1 MPNKEIDIQDSDMKE
16 FNKKLGEF
24 YNAATEAEKLIFEM
38 EGIRTSHYD
47 IDSPGQSPVVID
59 KNLDIVMIPEMPV
72 DEIYYKSGG
81 LYQVTIIDRQG
92 YADENGKIVIP
103 CKYETAYPFSDSGLA
118 FVRTPEGK
126 SAYINKNNE
135 IVIPLGEGIVEGGI
149 FEHGISYI
157 SDGKTYTFINEK
169 GEELF
174 DKKFLYTNG
183 FAKNGLAVVEDENNI
198 FKFINTDGFVKL
210 ELPEGISADGFHE
223 NPNIT
228 VIRQKNK
235 FGVMTINGSITSKCS
250 FKDVMISRFSDCHMV
265 KKGTNWY
272 ILDSNMSL
280 IEALSFK
287 KPTVINKQGY
297 FVAKLDEN
305 SDTKRYIEDF
315 SKSSF
320 YVCRIKDGNIG
331 VAYPLT
337 GVKSV
342 DISEDEPLL
351 ILTYAGGAKVLHYIE
366 TAENNN
372 GVISSFFSPYVD
384 GEAIVNLP
392 TEIIANIIVTNAIE
406 SGKLLE
412 E

>member
-1 MPNKEIDIQDSDMKE
+1 MVNKENNEQEINMSLD
-16 FNKKLGEF
+16 EF
-24 YNAATEAEKLIFEM
+24 YSGIIEAEKLIYEM
-38 EGIRTSHYD
+38 DGTRTSHYEF
-47 IDSPGQSPVVID
+47 DSDGQSPVVID

-72 DEIYYKSGG
+72 DE
-81 LYQVTIIDRQG
+81 
-92 YADENGKIVIP
+92 
-103 CKYETAYPFSDSGLA
+103 
-118 FVRTPEGK
+118 
-126 SAYINKNNE
+126 
-135 IVIPLGEGIVEGGI
+135 
-149 FEHGISYI
+149 
-157 SDGKTYTFINEK
+157 
-169 GEELF
+169 
-174 DKKFLYTNG
+174 KFLYTNG

-210 ELPEGISADGFHE
+210 ELPESISADGFHE

-228 VIRQKNK
+228 VIREKNK
-235 FGVMTINGSITSKCS
+235 VGVMTINSSITSKCP
-250 FKDVMISRFSDCHMV
+250 FKEVMISRFSDCHMV

-297 FVAKLDEN
+297 FVAKIDEN

-337 GVKSV
+337 SVKSV

>member
-1 MPNKEIDIQDSDMKE
+1 MSNNEKNAQEIEMTLD
-16 FNKKLGEF
+16 EF
-24 YNAATEAEKLIFEM
+24 YSTVAEAEKQVFEM
-38 EGIRTSHYD
+38 DGTRTSHYEF
-47 IDSPGQSPVVID
+47 DSDGQSPVVID

-118 FVRTPEGK
+118 FVRTPKGK

-135 IVIPLGEGIVEGGI
+135 IVILLGEGIVEGGI

-174 DKKFLYTNG
+174 DEKFLYTNG

-228 VIRQKNK
+228 VIREKNK
-235 FGVMTINGSITSKCS
+235 VGVMTINSSITSKCP
-250 FKDVMISRFSDCHMV
+250 FKEVMISRFSDCHMV

-297 FVAKLDEN
+297 FVAKIDEN

-372 GVISSFFSPYVD
+372 GIISGFFSPYVD

-392 TEIIANIIVTNAIE
+392 TEIIVNIVAMNAIE

>member
-1 MPNKEIDIQDSDMKE
+1 MLNNENNKQEINMSLD
-16 FNKKLGEF
+16 EF
-24 YNAATEAEKLIFEM
+24 YSGIIEAEKLIYEM
-38 EGIRTSHYD
+38 DGTRISHYEF
-47 IDSPGQSPVVID
+47 DSDGQSPVVID

-81 LYQVTIIDRQG
+81 LYQVTITDHQG

-135 IVIPLGEGIVEGGI
+135 IVIDLGEEIVDGGI

-174 DKKFLYTNG
+174 DEKFLYTNG
-183 FAKNGLAVVEDENNI
+183 FAKNGLAVVEDENNM
-198 FKFINTDGFVKL
+198 FKFINTDGFAKF

-223 NPNIT
+223 NSNIT

-235 FGVMTINGSITSKCS
+235 VGVMTISGHITSKYP
-250 FKDVMISRFSDCHMV
+250 FKEVMISRFSDYHMV

-272 ILDSNMSL
+272 IFDSDMSL
-280 IEALSFK
+280 IEDLSFK

-297 FVAKLDEN
+297 FVAKIDEN
-305 SDTKRYIEDF
+305 PEIAEAIEDF

-331 VAYPLT
+331 VKYSLT

-372 GVISSFFSPYVD
+372 GIISGFFSPYVD

-392 TEIIANIIVTNAIE
+392 TETIANIVAMNAIE

>member
-1 MPNKEIDIQDSDMKE
+1 MSNNEKNAQEIEMTLD
-16 FNKKLGEF
+16 EF
-24 YNAATEAEKLIFEM
+24 YSTVAEAEKQVFEM
-38 EGIRTSHYD
+38 DGTRISHYEF
-47 IDSPGQSPVVID
+47 DSDGQSPVVID

-103 CKYETAYPFSDSGLA
+103 CKYETAYSFSDSGLA

-135 IVIPLGEGIVEGGI
+135 IVIPLGEEIVEGGI

-169 GEELF
+169 GEEIF
-174 DKKFLYTNG
+174 DEKFLYTNG

-198 FKFINTDGFVKL
+198 FKLINTDGFVKL

-228 VIRQKNK
+228 VIREKNK
-235 FGVMTINGSITSKCS
+235 VGVMTINSSITSKCP
-250 FKDVMISRFSDCHMV
+250 FKEVMISRFSDCHMV

-297 FVAKLDEN
+297 FVAKIDEN

-320 YVCRIKDGNIG
+320 YVCRIKDGNIE

-372 GVISSFFSPYVD
+372 GIISGFFSPYVD

-392 TEIIANIIVTNAIE
+392 TEIIANIVAMNAIE

>member
-1 MPNKEIDIQDSDMKE
+1 MSNNENNKQEITMSLDEFDSTI
-16 FNKKLGEF
+16 
-24 YNAATEAEKLIFEM
+24 TEAEKLIFEM
-38 EGIRTSHYD
+38 EGIRTSHYN
-47 IDSPGQSPVVID
+47 IDSDGQSPVVID

-81 LYQVTIIDRQG
+81 LYQVTITDRQG
-92 YADENGKIVIP
+92 YADESGKVVIP

-118 FVRTPEGK
+118 FVRTPDGK
-126 SAYINKNNE
+126 SAYINKDNE
-135 IVIPLGEGIVEGGI
+135 IVISLGEEIVEGGI
-149 FEHGISYI
+149 FEHGISYV

-174 DKKFLYTNG
+174 DEKFLYTNG
-183 FAKNGLAVVEDENNI
+183 FAKNGLAVVEDENNM
-198 FKFINTDGFVKL
+198 FKFINTDGFVKF
-210 ELPEGISADGFHE
+210 ELTEGISADGFHE
-223 NPNIT
+223 NSNIT

-235 FGVMTINGSITSKCS
+235 VGVMFINGSITSKCP
-250 FKDVMISRFSDCHMV
+250 FKDVMISRFSEYHMV
-265 KKGTNWY
+265 KEGANWH
-272 ILDSNMSL
+272 ILDSDLSL
-280 IEALSFK
+280 IESLILK

-297 FVAKLDEN
+297 FVAKIDEN
-305 SDTKRYIEDF
+305 SDIISHIADF

-331 VAYPLT
+331 GAYPLT

-342 DISEDEPLL
+342 EISEDEPLL

-372 GVISSFFSPYVD
+372 GIISGFFSPYVD

-392 TEIIANIIVTNAIE
+392 TEIIANIIAMNAIE

>member
-1 MPNKEIDIQDSDMKE
+1 MLNNENNKQEINMSLD
-16 FNKKLGEF
+16 EF
-24 YNAATEAEKLIFEM
+24 YSGIIEAEKLIYEM
-38 EGIRTSHYD
+38 DGTRISHYEF
-47 IDSPGQSPVVID
+47 DSDGQSPVVID

-103 CKYETAYPFSDSGLA
+103 CKYETAYSFSDSGLA

-135 IVIPLGEGIVEGGI
+135 IVIPLGEEIVEGGI

-169 GEELF
+169 GEEIF
-174 DKKFLYTNG
+174 DEKFLYTNG

-198 FKFINTDGFVKL
+198 FKLINTDGFVKL

-228 VIRQKNK
+228 VIREKNK
-235 FGVMTINGSITSKCS
+235 VGVMTINSSITSKCP
-250 FKDVMISRFSDCHMV
+250 FKEVMISRFSDCHMV

-297 FVAKLDEN
+297 FVAKIDEN

-320 YVCRIKDGNIG
+320 YVCRIKDGNIE

-372 GVISSFFSPYVD
+372 GIISGFFSPYVD

-392 TEIIANIIVTNAIE
+392 TEIIANIVAMNAIE

>member
-1 MPNKEIDIQDSDMKE
+1 MVNKEKNGQEIEMTLD
-16 FNKKLGEF
+16 EF
-24 YNAATEAEKLIFEM
+24 YSTVADAEKQVFEM
-38 EGIRTSHYD
+38 DGTRISHYEL
-47 IDSPGQSPVVID
+47 SGGGQSPVVID

-135 IVIPLGEGIVEGGI
+135 IVIDLGEEIVEGGI

-169 GEELF
+169 GGELF
-174 DKKFLYTNG
+174 DEKFLYTNG

-198 FKFINTDGFVKL
+198 FKFINTDGFVKF

-235 FGVMTINGSITSKCS
+235 VGVMTINGRITSKCP
-250 FKDVMISRFSDCHMV
+250 FKEVMISRFSDCHMV
-265 KKGTNWY
+265 KKGANWY
-272 ILDSNMSL
+272 ILDSDMSL
-280 IEALSFK
+280 IEDLSFK

-297 FVAKLDEN
+297 FVAKIDEN
-305 SDTKRYIEDF
+305 SDTKRYIKDF

-320 YVCRIKDGNIG
+320 YLCGIKDGNIG
-331 VAYPLT
+331 GAYPLT
-337 GVKSV
+337 GIKSV

-366 TAENNN
+366 TAENNDRL
-372 GVISSFFSPYVD
+372 ISGFFSPYVN
-384 GEAIVNLP
+384 GEAVVNLP
-392 TEIIANIIVTNAIE
+392 TETIANMIARKEVE
-406 SGKLLE
+406 SGKLFE
-412 E
+412 